1 MDEVSRKGNLLFFFF
16 FWILVLI
23 VVNVLISSLLQI
35 FGFAIGNTLI
45 TFLCW
50 GMDVYLLLLLLL
62 YIFFAIDKGIFL

>member
-1 MDEVSRKGNLLFFFF
+1 MLFRS
-16 FWILVLI
+16 WILVLI

-50 GMDVYLLLLLLL
+50 GMDVYLLLLLL
-62 YIFFAIDKGIFL
+62 YFFFAIDKGIFL